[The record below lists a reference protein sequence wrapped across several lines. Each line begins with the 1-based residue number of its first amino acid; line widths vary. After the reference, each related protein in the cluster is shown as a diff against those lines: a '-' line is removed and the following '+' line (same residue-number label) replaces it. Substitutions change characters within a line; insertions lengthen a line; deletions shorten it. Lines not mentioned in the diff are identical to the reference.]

1 VTYRREI
8 LRSGAALA
16 GGLILGRVWAQ
27 TDYPSKPIR
36 LVVPAAPGGG
46 TDAMARL
53 IANALGESRKWQM
66 VVENMP
72 GAGGNI
78 GMEQVARSGKDGYT
92 IGIGESSNM
101 VINPY
106 LYGRMPFNV
115 ETDLEPV
122 VLLAKVP
129 LVLVVAAN
137 SRFDSVPSLI
147 EAARQKPLSFASAGN
162 GTVGHLMGELW
173 KRRVGIPMTH
183 IPYKSAAPAMTD
195 VAGGHVDLFFASITS
210 ALPMIKA
217 GKVRSL
223 VVTSATR
230 AQLLREVPSLNEL
243 GYKDVDASVIFG
255 IMAPKGTPGA
265 VVSRLNIE
273 INSVLATPSARQTLS
288 ALGADSTV
296 YGGDAKI
303 FSAFLWQERQKWSKV
318 VKDSGARV
326 D

>member
-1 VTYRREI
+1 VKYRREI
-8 LRSGAALA
+8 LKGGTALA
-16 GGLILGRVWAQ
+16 GGLIMGQAWAQ
-27 TDYPSKPIR
+27 QDYPSKPIR
-36 LVVPAAPGGG
+36 LIVPATPGGG

-66 VVENMP
+66 VVENLP

-147 EAARQKPLSFASAGN
+147 EAARQQPLSFASAGN

-223 VVTSATR
+223 AVTSATR
-230 AQLLREVPSLNEL
+230 AQLLRDVPSLSEL
-243 GYKDVDASVIFG
+243 GFKDVDASVIFG
-255 IMAPKGTPGA
+255 IMAPKGTPA
-265 VVSRLNIE
+265 TVVSRLNIE
-273 INSVLATPSARQTLS
+273 INSVLATHSARQTLS
-288 ALGADSTV
+288 ALGADNTV
-296 YGGDAKI
+296 YGGDSKL